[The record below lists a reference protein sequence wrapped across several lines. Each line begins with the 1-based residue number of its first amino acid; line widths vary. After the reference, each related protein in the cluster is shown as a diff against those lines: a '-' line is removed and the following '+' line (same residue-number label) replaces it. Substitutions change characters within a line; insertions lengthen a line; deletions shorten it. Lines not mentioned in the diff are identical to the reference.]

1 MHQEKETVSNAEQK
15 LEALT
20 AQIAAER
27 EAREFNVMQAIQDL
41 DHGDSIFNMRRLFFD
56 MSLQYASDPK
66 NAVDDSDRLDML
78 QMFEVL
84 NVM

>member
-1 MHQEKETVSNAEQK
+1 MTKEKEAVTNAEQK
-15 LEALT
+15 LETLM

-27 EAREFNVMQAIQDL
+27 EAREFNVMQAIQDM
-41 DHGDSIFNMRRLFFD
+41 DQADSIFNIRRLFFD
-56 MSLQYASDPK
+56 MSLQYASDPR